1 MEDIQIT
8 LGHAM
13 LGNYNTTAVNIKVY
27 DYKPALVFYIYMFI
41 TAIIMLNLLIALL
54 GDIYVQISENSK
66 TSY

>member
-13 LGNYNTTAVNIKVY
+13 LGNYNTTDVNISVY
-27 DYKPALVFYIYMFI
+27 DYKPALIFYIYMFI

-54 GDIYVQISENSK
+54 GDIYVKI
-66 TSY
+66 

>member
-13 LGNYNTTAVNIKVY
+13 LGNYNTTDVNIKVY